1 MLVLLFLKT
10 LTGIYIILFNYWNVG
25 SKYSLLFI
33 LISYTYL
40 CYFKNILK
48 YKKLKYD
55 ILYLSC
61 LSTLIIILSI
71 IEYYLDDYL
80 RTMYIFNI
88 IKICLFVVYILLII
102 KYISRENKRKNDI
115 IEARL
120 DDEIIEMVQF
130 DLQ

>member
-1 MLVLLFLKT
+1 M
-10 LTGIYIILFNYWNVG
+10 
-25 SKYSLLFI
+25 
-33 LISYTYL
+33 

-55 ILYLSC
+55 ILYLSY

-88 IKICLFVVYILLII
+88 IKICLFVVYILLLI
-102 KYISRENKRKNDI
+102 KYVSRENKRKNDI

>member
-1 MLVLLFLKT
+1 M
-10 LTGIYIILFNYWNVG
+10 
-25 SKYSLLFI
+25 
-33 LISYTYL
+33 

-55 ILYLSC
+55 ILYLSY

-115 IEARL
+115 MEARL